1 MDSNTLDIS
10 TTKQK
15 IDSLKKKLDIN
26 SLESKLKNLQE
37 QSVDPNLWQNED
49 KAKKTLQD
57 LSHVQATIDDINSL
71 EKDIKDL
78 SGLLDLQKDQK
89 DQSLIKEVDIFQKKL
104 NKKIKSLELQTY
116 LSGKH
121 DPAGAIISIHSG
133 QGGTEAMDWA
143 AMLQRM
149 YQRYLEF
156 KGWKYQLVS
165 VVKGEEAGIKS
176 ATLIVLAPY
185 AYGYLKG
192 EVGTHRLVRLSPFNA
207 DSLRQTSFAGVE
219 VTPVIED
226 VALDNVKN
234 EDLEIEFF
242 RSGGPGG
249 QNVNKLSTA
258 VRLKHKPSGIVVE
271 CQTQRTQ
278 EQNRKIAG
286 QILVSKLEKL
296 EEEKREKELE
306 KIKGEHKVPGWGQQI
321 RSYVLHPYKQ
331 VKDHRTKVE
340 SKDPS
345 AVLDGA
351 LDIFIEAELSAKL
364 N

>member
-1 MDSNTLDIS
+1 MN
-10 TTKQK
+10 TTKK
-15 IDSLKKKLDIN
+15 I
-26 SLESKLKNLQE
+26 KNLKEKLNIQDLKE
-37 QSVDPNLWQNED
+37 KLTNLQKQSTDPSLWQNED

-57 LSHVQATIDDINSL
+57 LSHTQGVLDDISSL
-71 EKDIKDL
+71 EQDAKDL
-78 SGLLDLQKDQK
+78 SGLLELQKDQ
-89 DQSLIKEVDIFQKKL
+89 DDETLTKEVDILQEKL
-104 NKKIKSLELQTY
+104 SKKIKNLELQTY

-121 DPAGAIISIHSG
+121 DSLGAIISIHSG

-143 AMLQRM
+143 AMLSRM
-149 YQRYLEF
+149 YQRYLDI
-156 KGWKYQLVS
+156 KGWKWQLIHES
-165 VVKGEEAGIKS
+165 SGEEAGIKS
-176 ATLIVLAPY
+176 ATIMVNTSY

-192 EVGTHRLVRLSPFNA
+192 EAGTHRLVRLSPFNA
-207 DSLRQTSFAGVE
+207 DNLRQTSFAGVE

-226 VALDNVKN
+226 EALANIKN
-234 EDLEIEFF
+234 EDLDIEFF

-258 VRLKHKPSGIVVE
+258 VRLKHKPSGVIVE

-278 EQNRKIAG
+278 EQNRKIAM

-296 EEEKREKELE
+296 EEEKRQKELAN
-306 KIKGEHKVPGWGQQI
+306 IKGEHKVPGWGQQI

-340 SKDPS
+340 SQDPD
-345 AVLDGA
+345 AVLDGS

-364 N
+364 E